1 MALTETQKQKIL
13 RYVGWPD
20 IFIRENRRFYSSTID
35 KRFQNLTPEAEA
47 DAIELL
53 NRCLEIDAQLAKAT
67 SRLTVNS
74 VGNIRLNREEISMLR
89 SERQKIVN
97 EMQTPCFCFLRS
109 ITFRRFT
116 NGFYRTKK

>member
-1 MALTETQKQKIL
+1 MALTDTQKQKIL

-89 SERQKIVN
+89 SERRRIVN
-97 EMQTPCFCFLRS
+97 EIQTSLFLFPPEHY
-109 ITFRRFT
+109 IPEV
-116 NGFYRTKK
+116 Y